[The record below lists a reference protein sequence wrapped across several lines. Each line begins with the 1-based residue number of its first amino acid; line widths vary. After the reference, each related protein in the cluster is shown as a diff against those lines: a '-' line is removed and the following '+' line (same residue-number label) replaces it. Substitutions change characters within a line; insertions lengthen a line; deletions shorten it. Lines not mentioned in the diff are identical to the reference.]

1 MDRPVIV
8 WMDLTDE
15 GRPCTQL
22 EELGKRYD
30 IRTLTRADAEQFSL
44 SRDPPAAVCIE
55 FDVPSSSNL
64 TTILQV
70 KRENP
75 NLPVLLVTEARS
87 VSLALW
93 ALRAR
98 VWDYFLKPL
107 DVREFDASIQRILD
121 SSAGTSG
128 QAQAGLPPMLSEAD
142 GAGAGQNGPSVRE
155 GGLSKRAELA
165 VYRAIRYI
173 EGNFAEEITQSALAG
188 DIAMSPA
195 HFSRV
200 FHRVTGMTFSTYLNT
215 TRVRVAM
222 RLLKDHS
229 LSITSLCYEVGF
241 HDPSHF
247 CRTFRRMVGVS
258 PSAYRAQYTGHGA
271 QGATLAVP
279 ELEAQDQVLIRM
291 AGVHC

>member
-1 MDRPVIV
+1 
-8 WMDLTDE
+8 MDLTDE

-22 EELGKRYD
+22 EELGGRYD
-30 IRTLTRADAEQFSL
+30 IRTLTRADVKPFSL
-44 SRDPPAAVCIE
+44 SCGAPVAVCIE

-75 NLPVLLVTEARS
+75 ELPILLVTEARS

-121 SSAGTSG
+121 SSGRTWG
-128 QAQAGLPPMLSEAD
+128 QVQALTDLPPMLSEAD
-142 GAGAGQNGPSVRE
+142 GAGAGQNGRFARE
-155 GGLSKRAELA
+155 GGSSKRAELA

-173 EGNFAEEITQSALAG
+173 EENFAEAITQSAVAG

-222 RLLKDHS
+222 RLLRDHS

-271 QGATLAVP
+271 QGATPLVP
-279 ELEAQDQVLIRM
+279 ELEAQDEVLTRM
-291 AGVHC
+291 ASVHC